1 MLTIDFIK
9 LTSFHTLDAAR
20 VPVQSLERRQFMNW
34 EAMLVCGAK
43 RAMGNSSDDRLLDDS
58 AAGRSP
64 WVHGWADVLDI
75 VNSHAQ
81 VPAPPNFT
89 R

>member
-1 MLTIDFIK
+1 
-9 LTSFHTLDAAR
+9 
-20 VPVQSLERRQFMNW
+20 MNW

-64 WVHGWADVLDI
+64 WVHGWADMLDI

-81 VPAPPNFT
+81 VPAPPTPT
-89 R
+89 RYLGVGSQRTDSHSSVMAG